1 MTASV
6 IDRLARAN
14 AFLPRQRMRQL
25 VHDHVPFDELM
36 EQDKFESSALRGITD
51 DSTAVAVIGPR
62 GGGKSSLIA
71 CVCSRL
77 PETHIALR
85 VPVTGADD
93 PTSVSV
99 VAAVALG
106 EALDAIELDRHQRV
120 PLTKARADS
129 RVELGPT
136 RSLGGKLGGGP
147 LPAAIHGE
155 LATLRTELN
164 QGTLAADRLSGI
176 ERLISILV
184 ARGIQPIFVFEDTEA
199 AIGSDGLEAA
209 DAFLAGPVRAF
220 AHEVDASCLVAIQDV
235 FRDAPAFKQLAPGL
249 ALIDLPALN
258 GERASRAL
266 RAIIDNRIAQ
276 QEIDTTAGSVI
287 GDDALDMLVG
297 FYGETGQNL
306 RLTLAALRSATDHAA
321 DNGADLIET
330 GHLRAATS
338 EWRDRVG

>member
-1 MTASV
+1 MTTGV

-14 AFLPRQRMRQL
+14 AFLPRQRIRQL

-36 EQDKFESSALRGITD
+36 EQEKFESSALRGITD

-71 CVCSRL
+71 WVCSRL
-77 PETHIALR
+77 PKTHIALR

-106 EALDAIELDRHQRV
+106 EALNAIDLEQHQQL
-120 PLTKARADS
+120 PLKQARADS
-129 RVELGPT
+129 RVEQGPH

-155 LATLRTELN
+155 LATLRTELS
-164 QGTLAADRLSGI
+164 QGALAADRLSGI

-199 AIGSDGLEAA
+199 AIGGDGLEAA
-209 DAFLAGPVRAF
+209 NAFLAGPIRAF

-235 FRDAPAFKQLAPGL
+235 FRDAPAFKELAPGL
-249 ALIDLPALN
+249 ALIDLPILD
-258 GERASRAL
+258 GKRASRAL

-276 QEIDTTAGSVI
+276 HEIDATPGSVI
-287 GDDALDMLVG
+287 GDDALQMLVD
-297 FYGETGQNL
+297 FYGKTDQNL

-321 DNGADLIET
+321 DNGADRIET

-338 EWRDRVG
+338 EWQDRVG